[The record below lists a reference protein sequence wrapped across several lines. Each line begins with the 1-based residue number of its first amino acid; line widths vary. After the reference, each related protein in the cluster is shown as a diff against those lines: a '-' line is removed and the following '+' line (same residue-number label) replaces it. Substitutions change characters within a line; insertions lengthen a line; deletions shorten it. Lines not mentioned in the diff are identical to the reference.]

1 MITKKDLDIHNKSY
15 TNKDFQTIY
24 PELLDLIPTLTS
36 RWDPSLSNESDPGV
50 VLIKLL
56 AFLADKNNYNIDKN
70 TNERFMT
77 SLTQENSM
85 RELSSRLGYDM
96 KYYNSATTK
105 VNIIYTGDKIVEAG
119 DYFILK
125 AFETS
130 FTDVDTTVNYILT
143 KDQII
148 DKKGKAYTIPVMEG
162 SYQELT
168 ILGNNIIQLQ
178 DLDENNRVYFP
189 EKEVASNGIYIYNED
204 DINSF
209 WRKEDN
215 LNRVTW
221 GNEVFK
227 FGYDSSKRLPYIEFP
242 EDISSL
248 INNGLII
255 KYIRTNGVKGN
266 IKNNF
271 LTEIVSG
278 KITLITSD
286 PNANTVVYPIQGTT
300 GEEKVFTINNLE
312 SSINGRDPET
322 IDEAY
327 KSFKRTIG
335 TFDNLI
341 ACRDYK
347 NVIYG
352 MEDDNQNKLVSNVQ
366 VADRRTDINYV
377 NKVASFNSYGDVIIN
392 NTDPDIITP
401 YDLCLYPLRP
411 IRGYNLDE
419 YKNSFRPLSDIW
431 DIKYQ
436 LENNEDNLSHYY
448 KDTALTDIYCI
459 KNYYSLK
466 VKISTV
472 NKVNAFE
479 QKIILD
485 NINKALFRKFN
496 SREVDYGYE
505 IPYETI
511 LQTIEQADP
520 RIKSV
525 SLDEPILT
533 PKVMLGSGDEVA
545 LTGDKYIEMLSKN
558 ILAGKINLFEVN
570 TDFVFSLGQSKN
582 TNYDTLY
589 EDIETVNT
597 ELKINPQHI
606 KDTTINSYIYQLK
619 DNENIQISYP
629 NLVEEISFP
638 SGAYFNSNF
647 ELKANKEYKLKGTN
661 ILYIYYKVTD
671 ENTSTD
677 RTFLMKYTPTN
688 TTRYVVIDG
697 VAIAEYSKN
706 VEENIFKSSF
716 NIDISSGTS
725 TTSIILDGNTIY
737 LFPVSNTEN
746 IEKRTRVREILKDTL
761 YLYWSRRNIN
771 NALFTTSDLVD
782 GTSDTYS
789 IILGEGES
797 FFYTNPGF
805 TTLTALG
812 PGTRITLKITT
823 FNASTWII
831 TDNLVELED
840 ILDSGLRAFND
851 YNWKIITLGSDEEL
865 KIEEML
871 VHTLAKNST
880 FKISAIDFESWDTSI
895 DNNPQQIRGDI
906 QVSYKLEGQ
915 THYTDL
921 PLIDINNT
929 GYLVNSRLNL
939 NLGPN
944 LKQYLSSEISGSSG
958 SNIIKEQSI
967 TIDNGTPETLKN
979 CFIQAN
985 NLIQVVG
992 GEDLDLSIMYLDDSI
1007 EKLKMLVFNY
1017 ITPTLPEGSGSY
1029 TNDMKQTIIKIPETI
1044 PTPLEVNFPILKLT
1058 DHTQLI
1064 MIYWDKPEIIGSS
1077 PDNRVISISKIGTGA
1092 SITAYNSDSSSEL
1105 TSLSAGLN
1113 ILHLKDVESFKL
1125 TLTGFESGDKDIIIV
1140 DNIKNMLEYNEA
1152 FQLTD
1157 TEVETSLLPDIRAK
1171 ALKDNKNIF
1180 NYCKTPNNYELIE
1193 AEDFTKPSVLWDTN
1207 NLYNR
1212 FTIAQISFDS
1222 DTDIA
1227 IARSSR
1233 I

>member
-1 MITKKDLDIHNKSY
+1 MITKKDLDMHNKSY

-119 DYFILK
+119 DYFTLK

-204 DINSF
+204 DINNF

-221 GNEVFK
+221 GNKVFK
-227 FGYDSSKRLPYIEFP
+227 FGYDSSKRLPYVEFP

-255 KYIRTNGVKGN
+255 KYVRTNGAKGN

-278 KITLITSD
+278 KITLVTSD
-286 PNANTVVYPIQGTT
+286 PNANTVVYPIQGATR
-300 GEEKVFTINNLE
+300 EEKVFTINNLE

-322 IDEAY
+322 INEAY

-347 NVIYG
+347 NAIYD
-352 MEDDNQNKLVSNVQ
+352 MKDDNQNKLVSNVQ

-377 NKVASFNSYGDVIIN
+377 NKIASFNSYGDVIIN
-392 NTDPDIITP
+392 NTDSTTITP

-411 IRGYNLDE
+411 IKGYNLDE
-419 YKNSFRPLSDIW
+419 YKNSFKPLTDIW

-436 LENNEDNLSHYY
+436 LENNENNLSHYY
-448 KDTALTDIYCI
+448 KEISPNDIYCI

-466 VKISTV
+466 ARISTV
-472 NKVNAFE
+472 NKVNVFE

-485 NINKALFRKFN
+485 NINKALFKEFN
-496 SREVDYGYE
+496 SREVDYGQE
-505 IPYETI
+505 IPYDLI
-511 LQTIEQADP
+511 LRTIEQADP

-533 PKVMLGSGDEVA
+533 PKVMLASGEEA
-545 LTGDKYIEMLSKN
+545 PLTGNYYIEMLSKN
-558 ILAGKINLFEVN
+558 ILAGKINLFDID
-570 TDFVFSLGQSKN
+570 TDFTFSLGQSKN

-589 EDIETVNT
+589 EDIETVTT
-597 ELKINPQHI
+597 ELKINPQSI
-606 KDTTINSYIYQLK
+606 KDTIINSYIYQLK
-619 DNENIQISYP
+619 DNENIKIAYP

-647 ELKANKEYKLKGTN
+647 ELKANKEYKLTGAD
-661 ILYIYYKVTD
+661 ILYTYYTVTD

-677 RTFLMKYTPTN
+677 RTFLIKYTPTN
-688 TTRYVVIDG
+688 TTRYVVVDG
-697 VAIAEYSKN
+697 IAIAEYSKD
-706 VEENIFKSSF
+706 VDENLFKSSF

-725 TTSIILDGNTIY
+725 STSVTLNDSPID
-737 LFPVSNTEN
+737 LFPISNAEK

-761 YLYWSRRNIN
+761 YLYWSRRNID
-771 NALFTTSDLVD
+771 NALFTESDEV
-782 GTSDTYS
+782 GENSGIYS
-789 IILGEGES
+789 ITLGEGES

-805 TTLTALG
+805 TTLTVLG
-812 PGTRITLKITT
+812 PGTRITLKVST
-823 FNASTWII
+823 FNAPTWTL

-840 ILDSGLRAFND
+840 ILDSGLRAFSD
-851 YNWKIITLGSDEEL
+851 YNWKVITLGSDEEL

-880 FKISAIDFESWDTSI
+880 FKVSAIGFADWGISI
-895 DNNPQQIRGDI
+895 DNNAQQIPGDI

-921 PLIDINNT
+921 PLIDIDGT

-944 LKQYLSSEISGSSG
+944 LKQYLSSEVSEG
-958 SNIIKEQSI
+958 NIIKEQSI
-967 TIDNGTPETLKN
+967 TINNGTPETLKN

-985 NLIQVVG
+985 NLIQVAG
-992 GEDLDLSIMYLDDSI
+992 GEDLDLSIMYLDGSI
-1007 EKLKMLVFNY
+1007 EKLKMLVFDY
-1017 ITPTLPEGSGSY
+1017 ITPILPEGSDSY
-1029 TNDMKQTIIKIPETI
+1029 INDMKQIILKIPETI
-1044 PTPLEVNFPILKLT
+1044 PTPLEVNLPILKLT

-1064 MIYWDKPEIIGSS
+1064 MIYWDKTERIDPSS
-1077 PDNRVISISKIGTGA
+1077 DNRAIALSKTGTEA

-1113 ILHLKDVESFKL
+1113 ILHLVDVESFKL
-1125 TLTGFESGDKDIIIV
+1125 TLTGFESGDKDTIIV
-1140 DNIKNMLEYNEA
+1140 DNIKNMLGYNEA

-1157 TEVETSLLPDIRAK
+1157 TEVETSLLPNIRAK
-1171 ALKDNKNIF
+1171 ALKADKNIF

-1193 AEDFTKPSVLWDTN
+1193 AEDFTKPSALWDTN
-1207 NLYNR
+1207 NLYNK

-1227 IARSSR
+1227 IAKSSR